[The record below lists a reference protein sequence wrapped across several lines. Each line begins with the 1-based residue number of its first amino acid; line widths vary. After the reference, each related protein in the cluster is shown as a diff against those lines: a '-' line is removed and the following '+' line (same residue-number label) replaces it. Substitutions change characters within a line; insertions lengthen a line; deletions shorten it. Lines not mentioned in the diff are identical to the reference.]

1 MILKL
6 KEKLYGINLTSYER
20 KNYSMPK
27 KEDFAILNKIREL
40 EKRKLSLRDKEV
52 VKLIRT
58 QLEKNWRAPLIEF
71 LNKFLKKYEK

>member
-1 MILKL
+1 
-6 KEKLYGINLTSYER
+6 
-20 KNYSMPK
+20 MPK

>member
-6 KEKLYGINLTSYER
+6 REKLYGVNLTSYER
-20 KNYSMPK
+20 KNYPMPK

-40 EKRKLSLRDKEV
+40 EKRKLLLRDKEV

-58 QLEKNWRAPLIEF
+58 QLEKNWRASLVKS
-71 LNKFLKKYEK
+71 LNKLLKKYEK